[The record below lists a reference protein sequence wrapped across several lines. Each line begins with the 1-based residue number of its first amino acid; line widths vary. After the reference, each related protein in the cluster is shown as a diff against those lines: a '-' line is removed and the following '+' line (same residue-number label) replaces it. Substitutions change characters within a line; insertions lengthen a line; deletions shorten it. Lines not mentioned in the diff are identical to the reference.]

1 MRQQRLYTKRYSARS
16 LRSSK
21 NTKRVSRFNPK
32 QNARRYTQVSTRHRR
47 SGMDAGTQAQ
57 GCETIGWHGVD
68 QAHAI
73 SELPSMAL
81 DTGIHAGMTTLKHT
95 CV

>member
-1 MRQQRLYTKRYSARS
+1 MIHEKHEKHEKTILLNFSCFRS
-16 LRSSK
+16 FPSS
-21 NTKRVSRFNPK
+21 SS
-32 QNARRYTQVSTRHRR
+32 RRYTQVSARHRR
-47 SGMDAGTQAQ
+47 SGRDAGTQAQ
-57 GCETIGWHGVD
+57 GCETIGWDVALIKHVS
-68 QAHAI
+68 I

>member
-1 MRQQRLYTKRYSARS
+1 
-16 LRSSK
+16 
-21 NTKRVSRFNPK
+21 
-32 QNARRYTQVSTRHRR
+32 
-47 SGMDAGTQAQ
+47 MDAGTQAQ